1 VLTSW
6 PVPALSRG
14 LPNLGSLLLLAGLGF
29 ASLATSAEIP
39 VANPT
44 ELAVALNR
52 ARPGDTIV
60 LADGPWRDAAV
71 TLTAAGTAGAPVTIR
86 AQTRGKVIFSGESS
100 LIFAAPH
107 VTVDGLVFTQG
118 TTKQNSVIQF
128 GSDHGRLTNSVI
140 IDYNPPDVATSYYWV
155 YFQGNHNR
163 VDHCHF
169 KGKSHQQPVIGN
181 HINASRYNSTD
192 HCHFEDIPYVAGR
205 NGREIFRI
213 WGYGGNEEL
222 GDDGAFF
229 TVERN
234 LFDRADGEGSEII
247 SLKSNRNTVRGNTI
261 IRTRGGI
268 TNRSGNFNTIT
279 DNVIL
284 CDGADG
290 AYGMRLTGR
299 HHTVMRNYIRG
310 ATFGV
315 HLMAGEFIEH
325 DLTGSYQPIKREG
338 TPLGRVPAYNQ
349 ARDNLIADNILV
361 DIAGV
366 DFLLG
371 NGYKSGWP
379 QAQRVLVPESNRFI
393 GNVLFKPKGGVAV
406 DIAKQDRTEPLGIFQ
421 FGPNEFS
428 GNRVF
433 GGTVALTPAPEGIRI
448 TPVDGPAPE
457 LPAILTPADVG
468 PAWRR

>member
-1 VLTSW
+1 VKSF
-6 PVPALSRG
+6 
-14 LPNLGSLLLLAGLGF
+14 LLLCLACAGPGF
-29 ASLATSAEIP
+29 AAEIP
-39 VANPT
+39 AANPAA
-44 ELAVALNR
+44 LADALAR
-52 ARPGDTIV
+52 AQPGDSIV
-60 LADGPWRDAAV
+60 LADGTWRDATV
-71 TLTAAGTAGAPVTIR
+71 TLSAAGTAGAPITVR
-86 AQTRGKVIFSGESS
+86 AQTPGRVIFSGESS
-100 LIFAAPH
+100 LIFIAPH
-107 VTVDGLVFTQG
+107 VTVDGLLFTQG

-128 GSDHGRLTNSVI
+128 GSDHGRLTNCAI

-163 VDHCHF
+163 VDHCYF

-181 HINASRYNSTD
+181 HIKASRYNSTD

-261 IRTRGGI
+261 VRTRGGI

-290 AYGMRLTGR
+290 AYGMRITGR
-299 HHTVMRNYIRG
+299 HHTVARNYIRG
-310 ATFGV
+310 GTFGL
-315 HLMAGEFIEH
+315 HLMAGEFIER

-349 ARDNLIADNILV
+349 ARENLIADNALV
-361 DIAGV
+361 DIAGI
-366 DFLLG
+366 DLLLG
-371 NGYKSGWP
+371 NGYKSNWP
-379 QAQRVLVPESNRFI
+379 RAQRVLVPELNRLT
-393 GNVLFKPKGGVAV
+393 GNLVYKPKGGVAV
-406 DIAKQDRTEPLGIFQ
+406 DIAKQDRTTPLDIFR
-421 FGPNEFS
+421 FEPNEFT
-428 GNRVF
+428 GNRVL
-433 GGTVALTPAPEGIRI
+433 GGTVALLPAPAGMEVL
-448 TPVDGPAPE
+448 PAVGPAPTP
-457 LPAILTPADVG
+457 PAILTPADVG
-468 PAWRR
+468 PAWRH